1 MIVSDVISDYVEH
14 KMTLGELSAKYS
26 KSVSTIQRK
35 LRQMHHVRIISKYK
49 HVVIQMDTTY
59 WGRNYGLMVI
69 KDALRNKIL
78 WHKYV
83 KHETIADYME
93 GVEWLEKNNFT
104 IYGVVCDGLRGLF
117 SALSKYPVQMCQV
130 HQQRIIRTYLTQNP
144 ELEASRELL
153 ALSKALTKSDKE
165 YFLEAF
171 DAWYRKWKAF
181 LEERS
186 TEASGKTHYTHKTL
200 RGAYLSLRRNM
211 PWLWTFYDSPNLGI
225 PNTNNALE
233 GTFTDI
239 KSKLR
244 AHSGIKKSNR
254 SKFLDEYIARHYY

>member
-1 MIVSDVISDYVEH
+1 MIADYVEH
-14 KMTLGELSAKYS
+14 KMTLSELSVKYS

-35 LRQMHHVRIISKYK
+35 LRQMHHVRIISKHK

-93 GVEWLEKNNFT
+93 GVEWLEKNGFT
-104 IYGVVCDGLRGLF
+104 IYGIVCDGLRGLF

-144 ELEASRELL
+144 ELEASQELL
-153 ALSKALTKSDKE
+153 SLSKTLTKSDKE
-165 YFLEAF
+165 DFQSAF
-171 DAWYRKWKAF
+171 DAWHKKWKAF
-181 LEERS
+181 LDERS
-186 TEASGKTHYTHKTL
+186 IEASGKTHYTHKTL
-200 RGAYLSLRRNM
+200 RSAYLSLRRNM
-211 PWLWTFYDSPNLGI
+211 PWLWTFYDNPNLGI

-244 AHSGIKKSNR
+244 AHSGIRKINR
-254 SKFLDEYIARHYY
+254 DKFLDEYIARHYY

>member
-1 MIVSDVISDYVEH
+1 
-14 KMTLGELSAKYS
+14 MTLGELSAKYS

-35 LRQMHHVRIISKYK
+35 LRQMHHVRIISKHK

-69 KDALRNKIL
+69 KDTLRNKIL

-93 GVEWLEKNNFT
+93 GVEWLEKNGFT

-144 ELEASRELL
+144 EGSITRA
-153 ALSKALTKSDKE
+153 A
-165 YFLEAF
+165 
-171 DAWYRKWKAF
+171 
-181 LEERS
+181 
-186 TEASGKTHYTHKTL
+186 
-200 RGAYLSLRRNM
+200 
-211 PWLWTFYDSPNLGI
+211 
-225 PNTNNALE
+225 
-233 GTFTDI
+233 GTF
-239 KSKLR
+239 
-244 AHSGIKKSNR
+244 
-254 SKFLDEYIARHYY
+254 

>member
-1 MIVSDVISDYVEH
+1 
-14 KMTLGELSAKYS
+14 
-26 KSVSTIQRK
+26 
-35 LRQMHHVRIISKYK
+35 MHHVRVISKYK

-93 GVEWLEKNNFT
+93 GVEWLEKNDFT

-144 ELEASRELL
+144 ELEASQELL
-153 ALSKALTKSDKE
+153 ALSKVLTKSSKE
-165 YFLEAF
+165 DFQEAF
-171 DAWYRKWKAF
+171 DAWYKKWKAF
-181 LEERS
+181 LDERS
-186 TEASGKTHYTHKTL
+186 AEASGRTHYTHKTL
-200 RGAYLSLRRNM
+200 RSAYLSLRRNM
-211 PWLWTFYDSPNLGI
+211 PWLWTFYDKPNLGI

-244 AHSGIKKSNR
+244 VHSGIKKINR
-254 SKFLDEYIARHYY
+254 DKFLDEYIARHYY